1 MTTVLAQFK
10 IQPGKEA
17 EAEKA
22 LNEMAAAVEANEPGA
37 LLYVFNRSQKEPS
50 EITVFEVYAD
60 GDGKFELRGL
70 PRAPVT
76 LVAEHEEASSGLVEL
91 DLGESGEHRRTERGR
106 LDFHSPQRFAPGQV
120 SQHLK

>member
-1 MTTVLAQFK
+1 MTTILAQFK

-50 EITVFEVYAD
+50 EITVFEVYASD
-60 GDGKFELRGL
+60 
-70 PRAPVT
+70 
-76 LVAEHEEASSGLVEL
+76 EAHDTHKHTSHMAQFRSGFGPLFDPDSVKI
-91 DLGESGEHRRTERGR
+91 ERLERIAG
-106 LDFHSPQRFAPGQV
+106 FARPPA
-120 SQHLK
+120 

>member
-1 MTTVLAQFK
+1 MTTILAQFK

-37 LLYVFNRSQKEPS
+37 LLYVFNRSQKEPI

-60 GDGKFELRGL
+60 AEAFNTHGQTSHMTTLRSGFGSL
-70 PRAPVT
+70 FDP
-76 LVAEHEEASSGLVEL
+76 ASVKI
-91 DLGESGEHRRTERGR
+91 ERLERIAG
-106 LDFHSPQRFAPGQV
+106 FARPPA
-120 SQHLK
+120 

>member
-1 MTTVLAQFK
+1 MTTILAQFN

-60 GDGKFELRGL
+60 DEAFNAHSQTPHMATLRSGFGPLFDPASVKIVRMDRIAGFMRPPPDGG
-70 PRAPVT
+70 P
-76 LVAEHEEASSGLVEL
+76 SG
-91 DLGESGEHRRTERGR
+91 
-106 LDFHSPQRFAPGQV
+106 PA
-120 SQHLK
+120 

>member
-1 MTTVLAQFK
+1 MTTILAQFK

-37 LLYVFNRSQKEPS
+37 LLYAFNRSQTEPS

-60 GDGKFELRGL
+60 AEAFDAHGQSPHMATLRAGFGPL
-70 PRAPVT
+70 FDP
-76 LVAEHEEASSGLVEL
+76 ASVKIVRL
-91 DLGESGEHRRTERGR
+91 ERLAGFVR
-106 LDFHSPQRFAPGQV
+106 PPA
-120 SQHLK
+120 

>member
-1 MTTVLAQFK
+1 MTTILARFK
-10 IQPGKEA
+10 VQPGKEA

-60 GDGKFELRGL
+60 GEAFDAHGQSPHMGQF
-70 PRAPVT
+70 RAAFASVFDPTAVKIER
-76 LVAEHEEASSGLVEL
+76 LERVAGFVRA
-91 DLGESGEHRRTERGR
+91 D
-106 LDFHSPQRFAPGQV
+106 A
-120 SQHLK
+120 